1 MKSKLLLIL
10 LFFGFYTQAQETVI
24 IATKLDFVSITNKD
38 FVGRDQYGYHY
49 FVDNNVLYKI
59 KNQEQWE
66 YKNVS
71 LGKLSKVDITNPLKI
86 VLFYENFNT
95 VVLLDNQLSET
106 QKINF
111 SENNLPISITATGL
125 ASQNQLWVYNR
136 LEQQIGRY
144 DYLKNSYR
152 SITTPFPEMLLFYQ
166 TDFNYF
172 YWIDDKKNAFVCNLN
187 GKITTLEKIY
197 DYESL
202 SFISPQQYLYSMDK
216 KLYYVDTHLNKK
228 YSIGILEKRFEKYYY
243 KDQILSIFTAE
254 GISNYKITI
263 P

>member
-1 MKSKLLLIL
+1 
-10 LFFGFYTQAQETVI
+10 
-24 IATKLDFVSITNKD
+24 
-38 FVGRDQYGYHY
+38 
-49 FVDNNVLYKI
+49 
-59 KNQEQWE
+59 
-66 YKNVS
+66 
-71 LGKLSKVDITNPLKI
+71 
-86 VLFYENFNT
+86 
-95 VVLLDNQLSET
+95 
-106 QKINF
+106 
-111 SENNLPISITATGL
+111 
-125 ASQNQLWVYNR
+125 
-136 LEQQIGRY
+136 
-144 DYLKNSYR
+144 
-152 SITTPFPEMLLFYQ
+152 MLLFYQ

-202 SFISPQQYLYSMDK
+202 SFISPQQYLYSMDEK
-216 KLYYVDTHLNKK
+216 IYYVDTHLNKK

>member
-1 MKSKLLLIL
+1 MKTKLIFFL
-10 LFFGFYTQAQETVI
+10 LFLCLAIQAQEAI
-24 IATKLDFVSITNKD
+24 ITATKLDSISSTHKD

-49 FVDNNVLYKI
+49 FVANNVFFKI

-71 LGKLSKVDITNPLKI
+71 LGKISKIDLTNPLKI

-111 SENNLPISITATGL
+111 LENPIPFSITATGL
-125 ASQNQLWVYNR
+125 ASQNQLWVYNK
-136 LEQQIGRY
+136 LDQQIGRF
-144 DYLKNSYR
+144 DYLKNTYR
-152 SITTPFPEMLLFYQ
+152 AITTPFADVLQFYQ

-172 YWIDDKKNAFVCNLN
+172 YWIDDKRNAFVCNLN
-187 GKITTLEKIY
+187 GKITALGNIY
-197 DYESL
+197 DFDWI
-202 SFISPQQYLYSMDK
+202 SFINPEQYLYSK
-216 KLYYVDTHLNKK
+216 AEKLYLVDTHLNKK
-228 YSIGILEKRFEKYYY
+228 YSIIILEKRFEKCYY

>member
-1 MKSKLLLIL
+1 MKSKFLLLL
-10 LFFGFYTQAQETVI
+10 LFLATYTQAQESVI
-24 IATKLDFVSITNKD
+24 VATKLDFVSITNKD

-144 DYLKNSYR
+144 DY
-152 SITTPFPEMLLFYQ
+152 
-166 TDFNYF
+166 
-172 YWIDDKKNAFVCNLN
+172 
-187 GKITTLEKIY
+187 
-197 DYESL
+197 
-202 SFISPQQYLYSMDK
+202 
-216 KLYYVDTHLNKK
+216 
-228 YSIGILEKRFEKYYY
+228 
-243 KDQILSIFTAE
+243 
-254 GISNYKITI
+254 
-263 P
+263 